1 MNKHRRRY
9 VKENG
14 RTALRKMSKRRTPP
28 KPIYLGTL
36 ASLVDMINKGYKI
49 NIKAM
54 QNKPIGEIC
63 KIWSPIYCSWVWEA
77 KIQINGLILRREVF
91 EDNQEEAIQWAR
103 DKYTALLD
111 PQFARILHGYIMG
124 SDYALVDIAEVIGVT
139 ENAIS
144 KWIAGDTYPSI
155 PALVRLCQMLSGDAW
170 EARYNKLSKMVEME
184 RV

>member
-9 VKENG
+9 VKQNG
-14 RTALRKMSKRRTPP
+14 RTQLRKMSQRRTPP
-28 KPIYLGTL
+28 RPIYLDNDVPL
-36 ASLVDMINKGYKI
+36 NAVK
-49 NIKAM
+49 
-54 QNKPIGEIC
+54 QIGEIC

-91 EDNQEEAIQWAR
+91 EDDSSQALEWAR
-103 DKYTALLD
+103 AKYTAVKN

-124 SDYALVDIAEVIGVT
+124 SDYAIVDIAEVIGVT

-144 KWIAGDTYPSI
+144 KWISGDTFPSVV
-155 PALVRLCQMLSGDAW
+155 ALVRLCEMLSEEAW
-170 EARYNKLSKMVEME
+170 EAKYNKLSKMMEME

>member
-9 VKENG
+9 VKQNG
-14 RTALRKMSKRRTPP
+14 RNQLRKMSKRRTPP
-28 KPIYLGTL
+28 RPIYLDNDVPL
-36 ASLVDMINKGYKI
+36 NAVKE
-49 NIKAM
+49 
-54 QNKPIGEIC
+54 IGEIC

-91 EDNQEEAIQWAR
+91 EEDSSQAIEWAR
-103 DKYTALLD
+103 AKYTALKN
-111 PQFARILHGYIMG
+111 PQFARILHQYIMS

-144 KWIAGDTYPSI
+144 KWIAGDTFPSI
-155 PALVRLCQMLSGDAW
+155 VALVRLCEMLSGEAW
-170 EARYNKLSKMVEME
+170 EPRYNTLSKIIEME

>member
-1 MNKHRRRY
+1 MNKNRRRY

-14 RTALRKMSKRRTPP
+14 RTQLRKMSKRRTPP
-28 KPIYLGTL
+28 KPIYLDNL
-36 ASLVDMINKGYKI
+36 ALLNAVR
-49 NIKAM
+49 
-54 QNKPIGEIC
+54 QIGEIC
-63 KIWSPIYCSWVWEA
+63 KVWSPIYCSWVWEA
-77 KIQINGLILRREVF
+77 KIQVNGLVLRREVF
-91 EDNQEEAIQWAR
+91 EDDASNAIEWAR
-103 DKYTALLD
+103 AKYCALFA
-111 PQFARILHGYIMG
+111 PQFARVLRGYIMG

-170 EARYNKLSKMVEME
+170 EAKYNKLSKMIEME

>member
-1 MNKHRRRY
+1 MWEFKMNKHRRRY

-14 RTALRKMSKRRTPP
+14 RTQLRKMSKRRTPP
-28 KPIYLGTL
+28 RPIYLDNL
-36 ASLVDMINKGYKI
+36 ALLNAVKE
-49 NIKAM
+49 
-54 QNKPIGEIC
+54 IGEIC

-77 KIQINGLILRREVF
+77 KIQINGLVLRREVF
-91 EDNQEEAIQWAR
+91 EDKPEEAIQWAR
-103 DKYTALLD
+103 DKYTAILA